1 MYEKNSNWFYVLK
14 KLFEKVMSQ
23 GYGNEFSMY
32 FSFTQFRM
40 FLTFYFF
47 DIQCFCLFWAQ
58 NITMEGKPKIER
70 ELTKLLANKQ
80 TNCPL
85 PSYLL
90 FFYLNCFSFGWNLQS
105 IDLAHANPL
114 FAEVSKVRP
123 FIHIDERER
132 RSEKVHKKEIV
143 KRFKSLRRRKTERW
157 MKSIHDYKRQIRFF
171 CYTFRIDGHK
181 QIINIFF
188 GVLRF
193 TLTLIHKSAYIKSK
207 FSPFLFFL
215 SFCLWPF
222 VSEQQVDT
230 FRVHI
235 T

>member
-80 TNCPL
+80 TVLFHLIFFFSTWIAFLSDETSNQLIWLTPIHCL
-85 PSYLL
+85 RKFRKSDPSFTLM
-90 FFYLNCFSFGWNLQS
+90 
-105 IDLAHANPL
+105 
-114 FAEVSKVRP
+114 R
-123 FIHIDERER
+123 ERE
-132 RSEKVHKKEIV
+132 EV
-143 KRFKSLRRRKTERW
+143 K
-157 MKSIHDYKRQIRFF
+157 KSIK
-171 CYTFRIDGHK
+171 K
-181 QIINIFF
+181 K
-188 GVLRF
+188 L
-193 TLTLIHKSAYIKSK
+193 
-207 FSPFLFFL
+207 
-215 SFCLWPF
+215 
-222 VSEQQVDT
+222 
-230 FRVHI
+230 
-235 T
+235 

>member
-32 FSFTQFRM
+32 FSFTQLRM

-58 NITMEGKPKIER
+58 NITMEENPKIER

-90 FFYLNCFSFGWNLQS
+90 FSTWIAFLSDETSNQLIWLTQIHCMRKFRKSDPSFT
-105 IDLAHANPL
+105 
-114 FAEVSKVRP
+114 
-123 FIHIDERER
+123 
-132 RSEKVHKKEIV
+132 
-143 KRFKSLRRRKTERW
+143 LRRDRKEEK
-157 MKSIHDYKRQIRFF
+157 KSIK
-171 CYTFRIDGHK
+171 K
-181 QIINIFF
+181 K
-188 GVLRF
+188 L
-193 TLTLIHKSAYIKSK
+193 
-207 FSPFLFFL
+207 
-215 SFCLWPF
+215 
-222 VSEQQVDT
+222 
-230 FRVHI
+230 
-235 T
+235 

>member
-1 MYEKNSNWFYVLK
+1 MNFQCIFLPLRSECFLPSIFSIFNVFVYSELKILRWKKIRKSKGNWLSYW
-14 KLFEKVMSQ
+14 Q
-23 GYGNEFSMY
+23 
-32 FSFTQFRM
+32 T
-40 FLTFYFF
+40 
-47 DIQCFCLFWAQ
+47 
-58 NITMEGKPKIER
+58 
-70 ELTKLLANKQ
+70 NKQ
-80 TNCPL
+80 TVL
-85 PSYLL
+85 FHLISF

-207 FSPFLFFL
+207 FSPFLFSL